1 MIIVYPFLAPTLL
14 VKELLD
20 AFTQACQV
28 FYAALP
34 INLVYSHRSVCE
46 CKEREGG
53 KETRKKKSKWGGE
66 RKWVGISDFLR
77 EPFGYKESKH
87 RSSVTTQGNMKL
99 SIWRKQRT
107 AVGGHARE
115 NSQLACECKSWIFPV
130 WKNFLH
136 LTASPSWVAWMQRCY
151 GLPAE
156 TMPIWH
162 NQKSC
167 RRSTLPS
174 WYLYLFIIF
183 SEKSSWLRLLCVLL
197 LTE

>member
-1 MIIVYPFLAPTLL
+1 M
-14 VKELLD
+14 
-20 AFTQACQV
+20 

-34 INLVYSHRSVCE
+34 INLVYSHRSACE

-53 KETRKKKSKWGGE
+53 KETRKKKSKRGGE

-87 RSSVTTQGNMKL
+87 HSSVTTQGNMKL
-99 SIWRKQRT
+99 SIWRKQNSCGRT
-107 AVGGHARE
+107 CERE
-115 NSQLACECKSWIFPV
+115 QSAGLWVQESRIFPV

-136 LTASPSWVAWMQRCY
+136 LTASPSWAAWMQRCY

-156 TMPIWH
+156 TMLIWH

-174 WYLYLFIIF
+174 WHLYLFILF
-183 SEKSSWLRLLCVLL
+183 SKKSSWLRFLCGLL